1 MLLKINPYEI
11 IHQIFVSN
19 FGLEKYVYIIKHVNQ
34 VNIAENREFQKRF
47 NGFYR
52 VRRDEAW
59 QEQFYGF
66 FETAKVQTARWRAVL
81 YFCRCNHLLGFQI
94 ILHPVCLLKCH
105 SVLYSVGTDPAFNL
119 MLDYKFHVYFP
130 SFPAFFLPCL
140 PRSDSLAVVHLLLIL
155 LQLTSQ

>member
-19 FGLEKYVYIIKHVNQ
+19 FGLEEYSYIIKHVNQ

-52 VRRDEAW
+52 GRSDEAW

-66 FETAKVQTARWRAVL
+66 FETAKVQ
-81 YFCRCNHLLGFQI
+81 N
-94 ILHPVCLLKCH
+94 
-105 SVLYSVGTDPAFNL
+105 
-119 MLDYKFHVYFP
+119 P
-130 SFPAFFLPCL
+130 SFDEIIEELYHKTGRIEASF
-140 PRSDSLAVVHLLLIL
+140 IL
-155 LQLTSQ
+155 YP

>member
-19 FGLEKYVYIIKHVNQ
+19 FGLEKYVYIIKHINQ
-34 VNIAENREFQKRF
+34 VNVAENREFQKMF

-66 FETAKVQTARWRAVL
+66 LRLQKYRTP
-81 YFCRCNHLLGFQI
+81 LLMK
-94 ILHPVCLLKCH
+94 L
-105 SVLYSVGTDPAFNL
+105 
-119 MLDYKFHVYFP
+119 
-130 SFPAFFLPCL
+130 
-140 PRSDSLAVVHLLLIL
+140 
-155 LQLTSQ
+155 